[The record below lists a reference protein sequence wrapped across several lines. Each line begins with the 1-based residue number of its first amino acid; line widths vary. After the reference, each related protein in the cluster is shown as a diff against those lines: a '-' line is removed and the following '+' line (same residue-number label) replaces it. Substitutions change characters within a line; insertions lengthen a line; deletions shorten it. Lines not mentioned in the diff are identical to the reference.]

1 MLFRSLFM
9 NLRRNHSPAIAAAK
23 AGFSTSA
30 AYRFEKDPRLPTQK
44 QAPRERRRAD
54 PFVDVWENDVL
65 PMLKAAPDCGRS
77 PCSRNY
83 AVGTRNWAPGSG
95 GRLNGGSGRGAR

>member
-1 MLFRSLFM
+1 M

-54 PFVDVWENDVL
+54 HEPERQEPL
-65 PMLKAAPDCGRS
+65 IAAARQ
-77 PCSRNY
+77 SR
-83 AVGTRNWAPGSG
+83 
-95 GRLNGGSGRGAR
+95 

>member
-1 MLFRSLFM
+1 MS
-9 NLRRNHSPAIAAAK
+9 LRRTHSPAVAGAK

-54 PFVDVWENDVL
+54 PFVGVWENDVL
-65 PMLKAAPDCGRS
+65 PMLKAAPGCGRLL
-77 PCSRNY
+77 CSRNY
-83 AVGTRNWAPGSG
+83 VVGIRNWAPGRD
-95 GRLNGGSGRGAR
+95 GRLSGGSGRGAR